1 MTPAPGRGRPPVFDQ
16 DAQAEFLR
24 LLTDGTRVGEA
35 ADKLGV
41 SRRTPT
47 QLASRDRQFAQQLA
61 DAKARGREARFAP
74 DRLKHGDVATYNNHK
89 CRCPRCR
96 SAATA
101 ARTKHRAETAQH
113 DGPDRTAQV
122 RPLPI
127 PQPHTAT
134 TKFAVLAD
142 VS

>member
-1 MTPAPGRGRPPVFDQ
+1 VSGSPGRGRPPLFDTA
-16 DAQAEFLR
+16 AQTEFLR
-24 LLTDGTRVGEA
+24 LLADGARVGEA

-47 QLASRDRQFAQQLA
+47 QLAARDHTFADRLA

-74 DRLKHGDVATYNNHK
+74 ERLTHGSTSTYNNHR

-96 SAATA
+96 AAATA
-101 ARTKHRAETAQH
+101 ARTKHRATTQH
-113 DGPDRTAQV
+113 DDTDTTAQV
-122 RPLPI
+122 HPLPI
-127 PQPHTAT
+127 PQPTTAT
-134 TKFAVLAD
+134 TKLLMLAE